1 MTPRFLKAL
10 KWASELHRLQRRK
23 GPAESV
29 PGKCP
34 RLIPYVNHLIAVT
47 EMLGRVGG
55 VTDEDV
61 LIAALLH
68 DAIEDTD
75 ATIQDVEE
83 RFGERV
89 SRIVAEVSDD
99 RSLDQQTRKLA
110 QVEHA
115 QSLSREAKLV
125 KLADKIH
132 NCSDLKTNPP
142 SGWSDQRIEDYRQW
156 SLAVVNGLIGVS
168 PSLEA
173 LFDDVIAE
181 RFS

>member
-34 RLIPYVNHLIAVT
+34 RLTPYVNHLIAVT
-47 EMLGRVGG
+47 EILSSVGG

-68 DAIEDTD
+68 DAVEDTE
-75 ATIQDVEE
+75 TTVEDISAQ
-83 RFGERV
+83 FGMRV

-99 RSLDQQTRKLA
+99 RSLEQKIRKQA
-110 QVEHA
+110 QIEHA
-115 QSLSREAKLV
+115 HLLSPEAKLV
-125 KLADKIH
+125 KLA
-132 NCSDLKTNPP
+132 NTN
-142 SGWSDQRIEDYRQW
+142 E
-156 SLAVVNGLIGVS
+156 
-168 PSLEA
+168 
-173 LFDDVIAE
+173 VITTIIVA
-181 RFS
+181 RTQ